1 MVNGPNGWKMN
12 KIRSARSYA
21 GIFLLLGSLHNFCW
35 CKNTNNI
42 YFTFY
47 FSPIYLPIQKD
58 FIYQLLMN
66 PILIKTTA
74 NLYEDCLHLKLY
86 KFIYTKIL
94 VDLNGLIPVQI
105 MIYKLVDLSI
115 YSCYYKYYI
124 YNLYKRGSFHWWCI
138 WWFGSPYPT
147 TFKSPSNATTAANQH
162 TLTK

>member
-35 CKNTNNI
+35 CKNAKNI

-66 PILIKTTA
+66 PVLIKTTA
-74 NLYEDCLHLKLY
+74 NLYEDCLHFNLY

-94 VDLNGLIPVQI
+94 VDF
-105 MIYKLVDLSI
+105 VDLSI
-115 YSCYYKYYI
+115 FSCYCKYYI
-124 YNLYKRGSFHWWCI
+124 DNLYKWGSFDWWCI
-138 WWFGSPYPT
+138 WWFRSPYPT
-147 TFKSPSNATTAANQH
+147 TFKRPGNGTTAANQH

>member
-35 CKNTNNI
+35 CKNANNI

-66 PILIKTTA
+66 PVLIKTTA

-86 KFIYTKIL
+86 QFIYTKIF
-94 VDLNGLIPVQI
+94 VDLYDYRPTRYSNYQFF
-105 MIYKLVDLSI
+105 LVIINYIDNLS
-115 YSCYYKYYI
+115 
-124 YNLYKRGSFHWWCI
+124 KRWSFDWWCI
-138 WWFGSPYPT
+138 WGFGSPYP
-147 TFKSPSNATTAANQH
+147 KAIKRPGNAATAANEH
-162 TLTK
+162 TLTKQYQWE

>member
-21 GIFLLLGSLHNFCW
+21 GIFLLLGSLHSFCW
-35 CKNTNNI
+35 CKNAKNI

-66 PILIKTTA
+66 PVLIKTTA
-74 NLYEDCLHLKLY
+74 NLYEDCLHFNLY

-94 VDLNGLIPVQI
+94 VDLRFEDRVKMP
-105 MIYKLVDLSI
+105 
-115 YSCYYKYYI
+115 
-124 YNLYKRGSFHWWCI
+124 YKRWSPFISYFNAIFKCLGCPLHWSFDWWCV
-138 WWFGSPYPT
+138 W
-147 TFKSPSNATTAANQH
+147 
-162 TLTK
+162 